1 LSERKTIMMK
11 RHSLSVDGQ
20 SESDGEDGFPV
31 EYIRAKIEK
40 MN

>member
-1 LSERKTIMMK
+1 MMK

-20 SESDGEDGFPV
+20 SESYGDEEFPV
-31 EYIRAKIEK
+31 EYIREKIEK